1 MASPSRFA
9 VLVSGLIGI
18 ASLAGCQSTDD
29 VLPRRPAIPAP
40 EVEPAP
46 PPSEL
51 SAALQIMLPRRLVE
65 QRSPALGQQLQT
77 LGEQLASH
85 GESSLVTI
93 VTTDPATFDYLQ
105 SLIAAGAGSSPS
117 VQYALQERPD
127 THQSLVLVSH
137 P

>member
-1 MASPSRFA
+1 MAVPSRFA
-9 VLVSGLIGI
+9 VLVLGLMGI

-29 VLPRRPAIPAP
+29 VLPQRLPIQAP

-46 PPSEL
+46 PPSEV

-65 QRSPALGQQLQT
+65 QRSPALGQQLQS

-93 VTTDPATFDYLQ
+93 VTTDPATFSYLQ
-105 SLIAAGAGSSPS
+105 SLIAVGAGSSPS

-127 THQSLVLVSH
+127 AHQSLVLVSH

>member
-9 VLVSGLIGI
+9 VFVSGLLGI
-18 ASLAGCQSTDD
+18 ALLAGCQSTDD
-29 VLPRRPAIPAP
+29 ALPQHPPIQAP

-65 QRSPALGQQLQT
+65 QRSPALGRQLQS

-105 SLIAAGAGSSPS
+105 NLIAAGAGSSLS

-127 THQSLVLVSH
+127 AHQSLVLVSH